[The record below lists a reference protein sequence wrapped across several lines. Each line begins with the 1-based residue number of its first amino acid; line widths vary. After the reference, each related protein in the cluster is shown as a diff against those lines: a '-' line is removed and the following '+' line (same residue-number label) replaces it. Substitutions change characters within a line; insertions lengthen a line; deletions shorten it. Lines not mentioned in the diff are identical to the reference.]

1 MTIEKY
7 KKMIKIIEVFN
18 EIIKKLD
25 KGSLIS
31 YDTNF
36 DMSIDFIKSDDKKD
50 GSEGKTFKYTIT
62 DPYRG
67 APEPVFS
74 VNFYDNDSKKNPGK
88 VNGEFSL
95 CSGSKWSAYKFD
107 IIRFG
112 SDSLLLY
119 LRCADEITTKNV
131 FILKGSYSTEILS
144 FFENDIQ
151 VIALDEIKSVQIEA
165 KAR

>member
-1 MTIEKY
+1 MTIENY
-7 KKMIKIIEVFN
+7 NKMIKIAEVFN
-18 EIIKKLD
+18 EVIKKFD
-25 KGSLIS
+25 GGNLIS
-31 YDTNF
+31 YGTNF
-36 DMSIDFIKSDDKKD
+36 DMSIDFIKSDNKND
-50 GSEGKTFKYTIT
+50 GSKGKTLKYTIT
-62 DPYRG
+62 DPYQG

-95 CSGSKWSAYKFD
+95 RRGSEWSAYKFD
-107 IIRFG
+107 IIRFC

-151 VIALDEIKSVQIEA
+151 VFSLDEIKSVQIEA
-165 KAR
+165 KAK

>member
-1 MTIEKY
+1 MTIKNY
-7 KKMIKIIEVFN
+7 NKMIKIIEVFN
-18 EIIKKLD
+18 EIIKKFD
-25 KGSLIS
+25 GGSLIS
-31 YDTNF
+31 YDANF
-36 DMSIDFIKSDDKKD
+36 AMSIDFIKSDNNND
-50 GSEGKTFKYTIT
+50 GSKGKTLKYTIT
-62 DPYRG
+62 DSYQR

-95 CSGSKWSAYKFD
+95 CRGSKWHAFKFD

-119 LRCADEITTKNV
+119 LRCADEITSKHV

-151 VIALDEIKSVQIEA
+151 VFALDEINSVQIEF